1 MHLLC
6 RSGSPRVSG
15 CPRCKRQQCAVLRA
29 PPLRQRALPSPSA
42 ELRGQTG
49 VFEATRAEEPGETG
63 WFRHLCTGVR
73 LPSLVCGHPR
83 AAESTGPEPAGHWR
97 GFRIVKAM
105 GWFRAAEFHRVRTA
119 TRVLTH
125 QVHLLRKYLA
135 LRLRSIPA
143 MLKSPGKT
151 FRVARAS
158 KNDNALQT
166 ASAGPR
172 PATVR
177 PQESRAGSVRTCRSS
192 WTRNRQDRTAGLMAP
207 FWPCPCR
214 IGDHDRVS
222 GTGSPPDRPDARL
235 RSRRSGSAPPSSR
248 PCAQRNSGVPRMQF
262 VGRSS
267 ILRSTEFA
275 GCRIHGSRGA
285 RGSECR
291 CSNEANHPGRPEC
304 PDGRFSPR
312 ASRWCWRPA
321 SPRLLRRCSMV

>member
-143 MLKSPGKT
+143 MLKSPGKPSASRAQARMT
-151 FRVARAS
+151 TPCRPHLPDRARQPSVRKRAGQGPSGRVA
-158 KNDNALQT
+158 
-166 ASAGPR
+166 
-172 PATVR
+172 VR
-177 PQESRAGSVRTCRSS
+177 GRGT
-192 WTRNRQDRTAGLMAP
+192 D
-207 FWPCPCR
+207 R
-214 IGDHDRVS
+214 IG
-222 GTGSPPDRPDARL
+222 PPA
-235 RSRRSGSAPPSSR
+235 
-248 PCAQRNSGVPRMQF
+248 
-262 VGRSS
+262 
-267 ILRSTEFA
+267 
-275 GCRIHGSRGA
+275 
-285 RGSECR
+285 
-291 CSNEANHPGRPEC
+291 
-304 PDGRFSPR
+304 
-312 ASRWCWRPA
+312 
-321 SPRLLRRCSMV
+321 